1 MSRKKEKCP
10 GLREQSQGHKNKFTA
25 ISLAETGGKVN
36 GKLEPIEAHE
46 KSAAGEEAPTAALL
60 EQKTNGHAKS
70 SKNTPE
76 TAFNELVMGIIKRTE
91 RKKGENK
98 KCCTAAKIMNISL
111 MYRKR

>member
-1 MSRKKEKCP
+1 MKAKEKCP
-10 GLREQSQGHKNKFTA
+10 GLLAQSQGHKDKFTA
-25 ISLAETGGKVN
+25 ISLAKTGGKVN

-46 KSAAGEEAPTAALL
+46 KSAAGGSSSPAALL

>member
-1 MSRKKEKCP
+1 MRAKRKCP
-10 GLREQSQGHKNKFTA
+10 GLREQSQGHKDKFTA
-25 ISLAETGGKVN
+25 ISLAKTGGKVN
-36 GKLEPIEAHE
+36 GKFEPIEAQE
-46 KSAAGEEAPTAALL
+46 KSAAGEEDPPAALL

-91 RKKGENK
+91 RKRERTK
-98 KCCTAAKIMNISL
+98 KCCTAVKIMNISL

>member
-1 MSRKKEKCP
+1 MRAKGKCP
-10 GLREQSQGHKNKFTA
+10 GLREQSHGHKDKYTA
-25 ISLAETGGKVN
+25 ISLAKTGGKVN

-46 KSAAGEEAPTAALL
+46 KLAAGGLSLL
-60 EQKTNGHAKS
+60 RHYWSKKQTDTPKAQ
-70 SKNTPE
+70 KNTPE

>member
-1 MSRKKEKCP
+1 MRAKKCP
-10 GLREQSQGHKNKFTA
+10 GLREQSQGHKDRFTA
-25 ISLAETGGKVN
+25 ISLAEMGGKVN

-46 KSAAGEEAPTAALL
+46 NQPQERKTPLRHYWSK
-60 EQKTNGHAKS
+60 KTNGHAKS

>member
-1 MSRKKEKCP
+1 MRAKGKCP
-10 GLREQSQGHKNKFTA
+10 GLREQSQGHKDKYTA
-25 ISLAETGGKVN
+25 ISLAKTGGKVN

-46 KSAAGEEAPTAALL
+46 KSAAGGHSLL
-60 EQKTNGHAKS
+60 RHYWSKKQTDTPKAQ
-70 SKNTPE
+70 KNTPE

>member
-1 MSRKKEKCP
+1 MRAEKKCP
-10 GLREQSQGHKNKFTA
+10 GLREQSQGHKDKITA
-25 ISLAETGGKVN
+25 ISLAKTGGKVN
-36 GKLEPIEAHE
+36 GKLEPIEAQE
-46 KSAAGEEAPTAALL
+46 K
-60 EQKTNGHAKS
+60 